1 MSAVLTIVGR
11 LTSDAELRF
20 SASGVAVAKFTVV
33 SSRRVKNSNTDTW
46 EDSDVTYWD
55 CVAFKQLAENIVSS
69 VVKGTEVVVVGRAK
83 QESWEDR
90 QTGQKRSK
98 MSVTVDH
105 IGPSLRTVTARLE
118 KTSGNSSGQSSS
130 GGGWGGAQQAS
141 SQDPW
146 ASQAPAAAGASSGWG
161 AQQGGSEPPF

>member
-11 LTSDAELRF
+11 LSADAELRF

-46 EDSDVTYWD
+46 EDADVTYWD

-105 IGPSLRTVTARLE
+105 IGPSLRTVTAQLE
-118 KTSGNSSGQSSS
+118 KTSGNAGGQSS
-130 GGGWGGAQQAS
+130 GGGWGGAQQS
-141 SQDPW
+141 QSQDPW

-161 AQQGGSEPPF
+161 AQQGGGNEAPF